1 MQTQLLHDTDGAR
14 TFAVVFDPGDDPT
27 DGLLAFADEH
37 DLGATRLSGIGAFQ
51 KATLGFFVP
60 EKQAYEEIPVRQQVE
75 VLSMNGN
82 LARHEGEP
90 KLHAHAVLGRRG
102 GETVGGHLLEAT
114 VRPTLEV
121 MLTEAPATLHREMD
135 DASGLPLLSLEE

>member
-1 MQTQLLHDTDGAR
+1 MQTQLLHDGDAR
-14 TFAVVFDPGDDPT
+14 AFAVVFDPGDDPT
-27 DGLLAFADEH
+27 EGLLDFADEH
-37 DLGATRLSGIGAFQ
+37 DISAARLAGLGAFQ

-60 EKQAYEEIPVRQQVE
+60 EKKAYEEIPVREQVE

-82 LARHEGEP
+82 LARHEGAP
-90 KLHAHAVLGRRG
+90 KLHAHVVLGRRS

-121 MLTEAPATLHREMD
+121 MLTEMPATLQREMD
-135 DASGLPLLSLEE
+135 NASGLPLLSLGE